1 MRCAFTL
8 NLIYKQ
14 INKIKRRFNQQP
26 LFWQAMEETLIL
38 FPISLLLLVALYSV
52 IQVTT
57 LLYTEGFY
65 TNFQSLSN
73 NLRLSLCF
81 CFVLVLY
88 LAFAYLIF
96 KHRNR
101 FKHLNFVQ
109 FKRAKTYLKLI
120 AYQVLIFLGNVT
132 IMHLFKMSGTTKNEQ
147 FLDTLFK
154 SNDFRLAYLA
164 IITILIAPV
173 IEELIFR
180 LFIFSFFNRLSRKL
194 LNNVSNTEL
203 KHRLSL
209 AITVCVYLLSSSL
222 FSLSHEPTNLPS
234 FLIYFFMGLVLAYN
248 YNKGGV
254 TRSISLHTLNNALA
268 FVGKIIA

>member
-1 MRCAFTL
+1 
-8 NLIYKQ
+8 
-14 INKIKRRFNQQP
+14 
-26 LFWQAMEETLIL
+26 
-38 FPISLLLLVALYSV
+38 
-52 IQVTT
+52 
-57 LLYTEGFY
+57 
-65 TNFQSLSN
+65 
-73 NLRLSLCF
+73 
-81 CFVLVLY
+81 
-88 LAFAYLIF
+88 
-96 KHRNR
+96 
-101 FKHLNFVQ
+101 
-109 FKRAKTYLKLI
+109 
-120 AYQVLIFLGNVT
+120 
-132 IMHLFKMSGTTKNEQ
+132 MHLFKMSGTTKNEQ

-194 LNNVSNTEL
+194 LNNVSNT
-203 KHRLSL
+203 KP
-209 AITVCVYLLSSSL
+209 VCVYLLSSGL

-248 YNKGGV
+248 YNQGGV